1 MIITRQKEFD
11 DILDVLKEQ
20 NIFII
25 GCGKCATKLRTGG
38 EPEVQRMKKRLAE
51 AGKNVTGWT
60 VLSSACS
67 LSSWEDVLSENPEIK
82 KSDALL
88 VMSCGGGVSVISGEA
103 GVRVYPAL
111 DTESLGGVCS
121 DEILAERCG
130 LCGEC
135 TVWMYGGVCPVIR
148 CAKSLL
154 NGPCGG
160 ALEGKC
166 EVDTRDCAWD
176 EIFEKLKA
184 RGALELIGTVHKPK
198 DHARKYRVDK
208 T

>member
-11 DILDVLKEQ
+11 DILGALKEE

-25 GCGKCATKLRTGG
+25 GCGKCARKLRTGG
-38 EPEVQRMKKRLAE
+38 EPEVLEMEKRLTK
-51 AGKNVTGWT
+51 AGKNITGLT

-67 LSSWEDVLSENPEIK
+67 ISSWEDVLSGNPEIN

-103 GVRVYPAL
+103 GIHVYPAL
-111 DTESLGGVCS
+111 DTESLGGVCR
-121 DEILAERCG
+121 DETLKERCG

-135 TVWMYGGVCPVIR
+135 TVWMYGGICPVIR
-148 CAKSLL
+148 CAKGLL

-160 ALEGKC
+160 AMDGKC
-166 EVDTRDCAWD
+166 EVVDRDCAWD
-176 EIFEKLKA
+176 GIYEKLKETCSL
-184 RGALELIGTVHKPK
+184 ALLETVREPK
-198 DHARKYRVDK
+198 DHAGKYRVK
-208 T
+208 M